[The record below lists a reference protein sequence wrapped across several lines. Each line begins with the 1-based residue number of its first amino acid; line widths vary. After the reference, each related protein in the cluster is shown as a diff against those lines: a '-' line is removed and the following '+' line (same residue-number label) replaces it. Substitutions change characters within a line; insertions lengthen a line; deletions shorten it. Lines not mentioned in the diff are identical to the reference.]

1 MLIVRESNDRDL
13 PGLLNVGRE
22 AFGDD
27 EGPEIVELISGLL
40 ADPTAKPLLS
50 LVAVSDERVVGHIL
64 FTRAE
69 VSKNEKV
76 TASILA
82 PLAVAPH
89 LQKQGIGARLV
100 KEGLKKLSESGTDL
114 VFVLGHPDY
123 YPRYGFIPASLP
135 GYEAPYPIPEEVA
148 GAWMVQEL
156 KPGIIGRVKGK
167 VQCAG
172 FLDRPDYWRE

>member
-1 MLIVRESNDRDL
+1 MLIIRESIDRDL
-13 PGLLNVGRE
+13 PGLFKVGRE

-27 EGPEIVELISGLL
+27 EGPEIVELVAGLL

-50 LVAVSDERVVGHIL
+50 LVAVSDEKIVGHIL
-64 FTRAE
+64 FTRA
-69 VSKNEKV
+69 KIAANEIV
-76 TASILA
+76 TVSILA

-89 LQKQGIGARLV
+89 LQKQGIGGRLI

-114 VFVLGHPDY
+114 VFVLGHPEY
-123 YPRYGFIPASLP
+123 YPRYGFIPADLP
-135 GYEAPYPIPEEVA
+135 GFEAPYPIPEEVA

-156 KPGIIGRVKGK
+156 KPGRMNRLKGK

-172 FLDRPDYWRE
+172 FLDRPEYWRE

>member
-1 MLIVRESNDRDL
+1 MLIIRETTDRDL
-13 PGLLNVGRE
+13 PGLLKVGRE

-27 EGPEIVELISGLL
+27 EGPEIVELITGLL
-40 ADPTAKPLLS
+40 ADPTAVPLLS
-50 LVAVSDERVVGHIL
+50 LVAVCDEKVVGHIL

-69 VSKNEKV
+69 VAAGEKV

-89 LQKQGIGARLV
+89 LHKQGIGTRLIE
-100 KEGLKKLSESGTDL
+100 EGLKMLSESGTDL

-123 YPRYGFIPASLP
+123 YPRCGFIPAGLP
-135 GYEAPYPIPEEVA
+135 GFEAPYPIPEEVA

-172 FLDRPDYWRE
+172 FLDRPEYWRE